1 MLLMFCLDKEDYS
14 KHLQNAAAETSI
26 GTKCNKEDHN
36 QTVAEFTEPA
46 NDSPQLENT
55 NEAETNR
62 ITSQVTAYGA
72 MYEELARA
80 RASSCNAG
88 VLTQEENTSRCPF
101 LFEIC
106 RMWHMK

>member
-1 MLLMFCLDKEDYS
+1 MLLMFCLDKGDYS
-14 KHLQNAAAETSI
+14 NHLQNASAETSI
-26 GTKCNKEDHN
+26 GTKCYEKDHN
-36 QTVAEFTEPA
+36 QTVAELTEPA

-55 NEAETNR
+55 SETETYR
-62 ITSQVTAYGA
+62 ITGQVTAYGA

-88 VLTQEENTSRCPF
+88 VITPEENTSRCPF